1 MRALIVYHSD
11 YGSTGKMAQ
20 AIAAG
25 MRSAAADTQIELKQ
39 AAQTSPDDLCGADVI
54 VFGTP
59 VHMGGMAWQMKKLID
74 EAASLWMEHALQDKI
89 GGVFVSGG
97 GFGGAGGGAEL
108 TMVSL
113 HANFLEHGML
123 VVGFP
128 NSSLG
133 YADGGLHWGAYARS
147 GNHAGMPEGIGD
159 AQLTA
164 ARSYGAHLIEVAA
177 KLAGKPFAT

>member
-1 MRALIVYHSD
+1 MHVLIAYHSD
-11 YGSTGKMAQ
+11 YGSTEKMAK
-20 AIAAG
+20 AIATG

-39 AAQTSPDDLCGADVI
+39 AANTSPDDLLTADII

-59 VHMGGMAWQMKKLID
+59 VHMGSMAWQMKKLID
-74 EAASLWMEHALQDKI
+74 ESAGLWMENALEGKV

-108 TMVSL
+108 TMAGL

-128 NSSLG
+128 KSALG
-133 YADGGLHWGAYARS
+133 YAEGGLHWGAYARS
-147 GNHAGMPEGIGD
+147 GNHEGMPEGISD
-159 AQLTA
+159 SQLTA
-164 ARSYGAHLIEVAA
+164 ARSYGAHLIEVAE
-177 KLAGKPFAT
+177 KLFG